1 MTAEV
6 VSRSPARD
14 MRNVPRTSVWPTAQL
29 SPVEVASPATLQ
41 SITDSTGWAETLRE
55 VERHDFHHTWHYHRH
70 SLEGAQRA
78 ELLRFDCEDVLIA
91 LPLILDRIPGTMH
104 YDATSVYGYCG
115 PVCSQRPTPEQSA
128 RFGEMLL
135 KYLAELRVVSL
146 FSRLHPYIDH
156 QQLVLAGLGEVSHI
170 GPVVTIDLTQSPDE
184 IRAGY
189 GKSVKNQLNR
199 LRRECT
205 VVPVETDEQLIEF
218 ADIYSETMQRLDA
231 SDEYL
236 FDADYFRALCSS
248 SEYGTDMFLAVDN
261 ASNEAM
267 AGALFTTTRDIV
279 QYHLSGTREKWLRRR
294 ASKLLIDH
302 MRLKAS
308 DDGLRYMNLGGGLG
322 GHQDSLFEYKS
333 SFSKLTHP
341 FRVWRWVLNQN
352 VYNHLSSRTEGSP
365 DGQFFPRYR
374 SPSGN

>member
-218 ADIYSETMQRLDA
+218 ADIYSET
-231 SDEYL
+231 
-236 FDADYFRALCSS
+236 
-248 SEYGTDMFLAVDN
+248 DMFLAVDN